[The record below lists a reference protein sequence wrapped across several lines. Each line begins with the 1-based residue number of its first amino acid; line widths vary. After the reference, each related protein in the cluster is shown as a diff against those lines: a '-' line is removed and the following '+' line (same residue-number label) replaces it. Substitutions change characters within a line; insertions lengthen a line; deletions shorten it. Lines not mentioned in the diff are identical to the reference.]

1 MRPIVT
7 VTAVV
12 LLHLCVI
19 AVLVGVNGCRST
31 TGLETDGEPVAYA
44 AGGRAAG
51 STGLAAPAPGL
62 PVGTAAPAPVLTT
75 GRVATPAPTK
85 VTPIAAVG
93 AGGVH
98 VVVKGENLTTIALRE
113 KVSPKD
119 LAAANGIA
127 LNATVYAGQKLK
139 IPAPGSASAKP
150 AATTTRPTNAPARAP
165 AAPAVEFAPLRLST
179 SPAPVEAAPTAPAT
193 PAAPA
198 APTAPAKK

>member
-51 STGLAAPAPGL
+51 STGLAAPAP
-62 PVGTAAPAPVLTT
+62 VLTT
-75 GRVATPAPTK
+75 GRIATPAPTK

-98 VVVKGENLTTIALRE
+98 VVVKGENLTTIAMRE
-113 KVSPKD
+113 KVALKD
-119 LAAANGIA
+119 LAAANGLP
-127 LNATVYAGQKLK
+127 LNAIVQIGQKLK
-139 IPAPGSASAKP
+139 IPGPGTVPAKP
-150 AATTTRPTNAPARAP
+150 AAAATRPTTAPVRTP
-165 AAPAVEFAPLRLST
+165 AAPAVELTPLRLST
-179 SPAPVEAAPTAPAT
+179 TPAPAATEAA

-198 APTAPAKK
+198 APAKK

>member
-1 MRPIVT
+1 MRPLVT

-31 TGLETDGEPVAYA
+31 TGLETDGDPVAYA
-44 AGGRAAG
+44 SGGRAAPVAALP
-51 STGLAAPAPGL
+51 SPAPAVGAAL
-62 PVGTAAPAPVLTT
+62 PPAPVPTSA
-75 GRVATPAPTK
+75 RIATPAPTK

-93 AGGVH
+93 VGGVH
-98 VVVKGENLTTIALRE
+98 VVVKGENLTIIAMRE
-113 KVSPKD
+113 KVAPKD
-119 LAAANGIA
+119 LAAANGIS
-127 LNATVYAGQKLK
+127 LNAIVLPGQKLK

-150 AATTTRPTNAPARAP
+150 AATTTRPANAPVRAP
-165 AAPAVEFAPLRLST
+165 SAPAVEFTPLRLST
-179 SPAPVEAAPTAPAT
+179 SPAPAETA

>member
-51 STGLAAPAPGL
+51 APGLAAPVTAQ
-62 PVGTAAPAPVLTT
+62 PVATAAPAPVLTT

-98 VVVKGENLTTIALRE
+98 VVVKGENLTTIAMRE
-113 KVSPKD
+113 KVATKD
-119 LAAANGIA
+119 LAAANGLP
-127 LNATVYAGQKLK
+127 LNAIVQIGQKLK
-139 IPAPGSASAKP
+139 IPAAGSASAKP
-150 AATTTRPTNAPARAP
+150 AATTTRSTSAPTRAP

-179 SPAPVEAAPTAPAT
+179 TPAPAEAA

>member
-1 MRPIVT
+1 MRPLVT

-31 TGLETDGEPVAYA
+31 TGLETDGAPVAYA

-51 STGLAAPAPGL
+51 SSGVAAPAPVAGL
-62 PVGTAAPAPVLTT
+62 PVATAAPAPVLTT
-75 GRVATPAPTK
+75 GRIATPAPTK

-98 VVVKGENLTTIALRE
+98 VVVKGENLTTIAMRE
-113 KVSPKD
+113 KVALKD
-119 LAAANGIA
+119 LAAANGLP
-127 LNATVYAGQKLK
+127 LNAIVQIGQKLK
-139 IPAPGSASAKP
+139 IPGPGTVTAKP
-150 AATTTRPTNAPARAP
+150 AAASRSTTAPVRTP
-165 AAPAVEFAPLRLST
+165 AAPAVELTPLRLST
-179 SPAPVEAAPTAPAT
+179 TPAPAATEAA

-198 APTAPAKK
+198 APAKK

>member
-7 VTAVV
+7 VTSVV

-44 AGGRAAG
+44 SGGRAAG
-51 STGLAAPAPGL
+51 STGLAAPVTAQ
-62 PVGTAAPAPVLTT
+62 PVATAAPAPVLTT

-98 VVVKGENLTTIALRE
+98 VVVKGENLTTIAMRE
-113 KVSPKD
+113 KVAPKD
-119 LAAANGIA
+119 LAAANGLP
-127 LNATVYAGQKLK
+127 LNAIVQIGQKLK

-150 AATTTRPTNAPARAP
+150 AATTTRSTNAPTRAP

-179 SPAPVEAAPTAPAT
+179 TPAPAEAA

>member
-44 AGGRAAG
+44 AGGRVAG
-51 STGLAAPAPGL
+51 PAPVAAPVAGL
-62 PVGTAAPAPVLTT
+62 PVATAAPAPVLTS
-75 GRVATPAPTK
+75 GRLATPAPTK

-98 VVVKGENLTTIALRE
+98 VVVKGENLTTIASRE
-113 KVSPKD
+113 KVSVNA
-119 LAAANGIA
+119 LASANGLP
-127 LNATVYAGQKLK
+127 LNATLQTGQKLK
-139 IPAPGSASAKP
+139 IPAPGAASAKPAPAKP
-150 AATTTRPTNAPARAP
+150 AATTTRATS
-165 AAPAVEFAPLRLST
+165 AAPAIEFAPLRLST
-179 SPAPVEAAPTAPAT
+179 SPAPAEAAPT

-198 APTAPAKK
+198 APAAPAKK